1 MAKRKLKN
9 KVYEPVVRQ
18 EAGEGGENVTVVRV
32 VEKQYK
38 MVPVDLEAHADLMSL
53 CAMRGFGQRGQGAMV
68 KKLVKDELAR
78 ISVKAD
84 QR

>member
-18 EAGEGGENVTVVRV
+18 ESGEGGEDVTVVRV

-38 MVPVDLEAHADLMSL
+38 MVPVDLDTHADLMNL
-53 CAMRGFGQRGQGAMV
+53 CAQRGFGQRGQGAMV
-68 KKLVKDELAR
+68 RVLVRAELAR
-78 ISVKAD
+78 MPKVE
-84 QR
+84 